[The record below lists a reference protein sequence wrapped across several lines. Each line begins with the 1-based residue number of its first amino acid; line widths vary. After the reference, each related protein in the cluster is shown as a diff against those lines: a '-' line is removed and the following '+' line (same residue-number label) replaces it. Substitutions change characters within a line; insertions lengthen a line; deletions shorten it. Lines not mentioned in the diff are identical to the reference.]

1 MINSGTMTQKYSNCK
16 NGSEFWLA
24 KNDLSEEAWSLY
36 TDLFFSGTMTKKY
49 SNCKTEMNSDWLRMT
64 LAREH
69 EVCTQISVSGHFYYV
84 LGYLGETPNSDMDYK
99 VFNVRMW
106 SFRMH
111 VQTGDLGL

>member
-1 MINSGTMTQKYSNCK
+1 
-16 NGSEFWLA
+16 
-24 KNDLSEEAWSLY
+24 
-36 TDLFFSGTMTKKY
+36 
-49 SNCKTEMNSDWLRMT
+49 MNSDWLRMT

-69 EVCTQISVSGHFYYV
+69 EVCTQIPGSGHFYYV